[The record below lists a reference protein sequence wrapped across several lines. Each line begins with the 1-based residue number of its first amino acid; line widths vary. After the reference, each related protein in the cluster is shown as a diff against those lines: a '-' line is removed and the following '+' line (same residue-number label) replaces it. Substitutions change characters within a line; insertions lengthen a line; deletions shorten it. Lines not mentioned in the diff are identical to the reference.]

1 MKEKGR
7 ARAFDF
13 LVLAS
18 ICAAVALA
26 ALGAKKLLYSESRES
41 DDIVYVV
48 EISELDDGLCKNVT
62 VGEEL
67 LSANTKRSLGKIT
80 SIRIFPAYRELYSE
94 KYSTVI
100 SSAVPGKSRV
110 VITVEAKGERDGGIT
125 VGGTRLRV
133 GETVNFRARELFFE
147 GEVEK
152 IIL

>member
-7 ARAFDF
+7 ARVFDF
-13 LVLAS
+13 LVLTS

-26 ALGAKKLLYSESRES
+26 SLGAKRLLYSESEEKE
-41 DDIVYVV
+41 DLVYSV
-48 EISELDDGLCKNVT
+48 EITELDDGLCQNVS

-67 LSANTKRSLGKIT
+67 LSANTKRSLGKI
-80 SIRIFPAYRELYSE
+80 SDIRIFPAYREVYSE
-94 KYSTVI
+94 KYATVI

-110 VITVEAKGERDGGIT
+110 VITVEARGARDGGIT
-125 VGGTRLRV
+125 VGGIKLRV
-133 GETVNFRARELFFE
+133 GETVSFRAKELFFE